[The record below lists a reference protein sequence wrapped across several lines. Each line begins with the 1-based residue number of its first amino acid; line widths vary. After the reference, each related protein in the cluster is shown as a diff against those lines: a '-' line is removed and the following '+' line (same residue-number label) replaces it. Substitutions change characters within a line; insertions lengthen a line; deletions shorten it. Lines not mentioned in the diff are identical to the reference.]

1 MRADRKYFF
10 SEYQRGSLGKEIGR
24 EKNKVVKDQE
34 GGSIKRE
41 FSSVPEWYE
50 WLLRPSQREPILFV
64 DIVRMEL
71 DVSSFHDDT
80 VHVSGFLG

>member
-1 MRADRKYFF
+1 MRADRKYLF

-34 GGSIKRE
+34 GGSIKSKSYSWRE

-50 WLLRPSQREPILFV
+50 WLL
-64 DIVRMEL
+64 
-71 DVSSFHDDT
+71 
-80 VHVSGFLG
+80 